1 MQVYKG
7 LDHITS
13 SPSSIQESITPHLL
27 HIYVDIED
35 KYDDVR
41 YITYVKKDINDFSN
55 LGKTNN
61 YNWMKYFLYTFFI
74 I

>member
-13 SPSSIQESITPHLL
+13 SPSSIQKYITPHLL

-35 KYDDVR
+35 KYDVVR
-41 YITYVKKDINDFSN
+41 YVTDVKKI
-55 LGKTNN
+55 L
-61 YNWMKYFLYTFFI
+61 I
-74 I
+74 ILAI